1 MSETLAGRGIV
12 ITRPAGEAQRLA
24 ALIRDAGG
32 VPLLYPA
39 IEILDVPD
47 PSALDG
53 VIDRLHDFN
62 LAIFISPSAVE
73 KAMTRITARRTLPSA
88 LRCAAIGP
96 GGVRALQH
104 FGVNDV
110 IAPELRPE
118 LPLRQ
123 GRYDS
128 ESLLASSYMQDV
140 RGQRIVIFRGNGG
153 RDLLGDTLT
162 ERGARVEYAVCYR
175 RGKPTWAADAL
186 DQARQHTHIAAV
198 IVTSSE
204 GLRNFYD
211 LAGPAGQTWLRQTPI
226 VVPHPRIAAAAREL
240 GMTWVVEAESGDD
253 ALVRAL
259 LQRVCT

>member
-1 MSETLAGRGIV
+1 MSGTLAGRGIV
-12 ITRPAGEAQRLA
+12 ITRPAGAAQRLA

-39 IEILDVPD
+39 IEILDVSD
-47 PSALDG
+47 PRVLDG
-53 VIDRLHDFN
+53 LIDRLHDFD
-62 LAIFISPSAVE
+62 LAIFVSPSAVE
-73 KAMTRITARRTLPSA
+73 KAMTRITARRTLPPA

-96 GGVRALQH
+96 GGVRALQR

-110 IAPELRPE
+110 IAPELR
-118 LPLRQ
+118 LRQ
-123 GRYDS
+123 ARYDS
-128 ESLLASSYMQDV
+128 ESLLASSYMQGV
-140 RGQRIVIFRGNGG
+140 RGLRIVIFRGDSG
-153 RDLLGDTLT
+153 RDLLGNTLT

-175 RGKPTWAADAL
+175 RGKPAWTADAL
-186 DQARQHTHIAAV
+186 EQARLHTHIAAV

-211 LAGPAGQTWLRQTPI
+211 LAGPAGQTWLRQTPV
-226 VVPHPRIAAAAREL
+226 VVPHPRIAAVAREL
-240 GMTWVVEAESGDD
+240 GMTRVVEAESGDD

>member
-1 MSETLAGRGIV
+1 MSGTLAGRGVV
-12 ITRPAGEAQRLA
+12 ITRPAGEAQRLTT
-24 ALIRDAGG
+24 LIRDAGG

-53 VIDRLHDFN
+53 LIDRLHDFD

-73 KAMTRITARRTLPSA
+73 KAMARITARRTLPSE

-96 GGVRALQH
+96 GGVRALQR
-104 FGVNDV
+104 FGVIDV
-110 IAPELRPE
+110 VAPELR
-118 LPLRQ
+118 LHQ
-123 GRYDS
+123 ARYDS

-140 RGQRIVIFRGNGG
+140 RGLRIVIFRGDSG
-153 RDLLGDTLT
+153 RDLLGNTLT

-175 RGKPTWAADAL
+175 RSKPTWTADAL
-186 DQARQHTHIAAV
+186 EQARLHTHIAAV

-211 LAGPAGQTWLRQTPI
+211 LAAPAGQTWLRQTPV
-226 VVPHPRIAAAAREL
+226 VVPHPRIAAVAREL
-240 GMTWVVEAESGDD
+240 GMTRVVEAESGDD